1 MKRDKIVNT
10 VLKNS
15 RWIVYRMWERQFS
28 EKNLKTLV
36 EKIRNKIAHAH
47 MIESG
52 TSWREVIDV
61 TIRVDSLI
69 VKLE

>member
-36 EKIRNKIAHAH
+36 EKIIIYR
-47 MIESG
+47 
-52 TSWREVIDV
+52 
-61 TIRVDSLI
+61 
-69 VKLE
+69 